1 MTDETDDSPWS
12 TCEQERLERIGAI
25 QPYGVLLGGDLGD
38 DQICFA
44 SADAAGW
51 LGLGEGQVLGRRLG
65 EVLALRLADFPPTP
79 GSRQLIAGLAG
90 RGAVPHRH
98 RLAGR
103 VGAAGCR

>member
-1 MTDETDDSPWS
+1 
-12 TCEQERLERIGAI
+12 
-25 QPYGVLLGGDLGD
+25 
-38 DQICFA
+38 
-44 SADAAGW
+44 
-51 LGLGEGQVLGRRLG
+51 VLGRRLG